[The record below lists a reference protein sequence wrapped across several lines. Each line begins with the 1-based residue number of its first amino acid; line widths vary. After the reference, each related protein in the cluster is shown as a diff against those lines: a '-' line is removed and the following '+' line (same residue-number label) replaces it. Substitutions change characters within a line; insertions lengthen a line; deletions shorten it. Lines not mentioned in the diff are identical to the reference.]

1 MKEVGA
7 TVVFHLGRA
16 EQPVNNIEIQIEAE
30 ENNDIVQHDIKEH
43 AYNKT
48 LVSLMS
54 LKWFD
59 KVLSDKTPVV
69 ILSDSRTYIDM
80 TQWSE
85 TIGNS
90 SSRTFFGDFSGLGE
104 NKRDWSVCSQVRFYD
119 EVQRKGKFGASE
131 EMYGM
136 NFFPTYCQ
144 AGCFGLSRD
153 VVKDILAVVP
163 NTRYFYQPQKYIRY
177 LF

>member
-90 SSRTFFGDFSGLGE
+90 SFCAILVIFRTRRKQTRLVGL
-104 NKRDWSVCSQVRFYD
+104 F
-119 EVQRKGKFGASE
+119 AS
-131 EMYGM
+131 
-136 NFFPTYCQ
+136 
-144 AGCFGLSRD
+144 A
-153 VVKDILAVVP
+153 IL
-163 NTRYFYQPQKYIRY
+163 
-177 LF
+177 

>member
-7 TVVFHLGRA
+7 AVFFYLGRA

-54 LKWFD
+54 LKWYD
-59 KVLSDKTPVV
+59 KILSDKTPVV

-85 TIGNS
+85 TIGKFNLLVNFWS
-90 SSRTFFGDFSGLGE
+90 FFRTWRE
-104 NKRDWSVCSQVRFYD
+104 
-119 EVQRKGKFGASE
+119 
-131 EMYGM
+131 
-136 NFFPTYCQ
+136 
-144 AGCFGLSRD
+144 
-153 VVKDILAVVP
+153 
-163 NTRYFYQPQKYIRY
+163 
-177 LF
+177 

>member
-80 TQWSE
+80 SQWSE

-90 SSRTFFGDFSGLGE
+90 SFCAILVIF
-104 NKRDWSVCSQVRFYD
+104 QVSEKTNETGRFVRKSAFMTKFK
-119 EVQRKGKFGASE
+119 EKANSEHQRKCTE
-131 EMYGM
+131 
-136 NFFPTYCQ
+136 
-144 AGCFGLSRD
+144 
-153 VVKDILAVVP
+153 
-163 NTRYFYQPQKYIRY
+163 
-177 LF
+177 